1 MLQATRPPWCQV
13 ILRTNRSENDVG
25 RAHGSCGNCRSAVD
39 VDVDTLSPQRGG
51 YPECVI
57 GSRDITIR
65 RAVFDWLTEQR
76 QEHGEAFSRASLES
90 FSLDGKRIPLVG
102 PQGIW
107 KPAVCELPL
116 SITTVEGRYPDTIDG
131 QAGKLSY
138 SYRRNDPDHRDNAG
152 LRTASAE
159 RVPLVYFHSIE
170 PGSYV
175 AAYPASVVGD
185 DRVHERFAV
194 QVDDISAAYELATN
208 RVADDGAEARREYVT
223 RTVRQRLHQELFRER
238 VLRAYQD
245 RCALCS
251 LRHQELLDAAHIT
264 PDSHPEGDPV
274 VSNGVALCKLHH
286 AAFDRLFFAVRPDYV
301 IEVKPSILAEHDGP
315 MLVVGL
321 QQIHGKLLLLPRRPS
336 DRPDPKRLEQRYAD
350 FLRAS

>member
-1 MLQATRPPWCQV
+1 M
-13 ILRTNRSENDVG
+13 
-25 RAHGSCGNCRSAVD
+25 
-39 VDVDTLSPQRGG
+39 
-51 YPECVI
+51 I
-57 GSRDITIR
+57 GSRDIEIR

-76 QEHGEAFSRASLES
+76 QEHGEALSRASLES

-116 SITTVEGRYPDTIDG
+116 SITTIVRGPYADAFDERTGT
-131 QAGKLSY
+131 LSY
-138 SYRRNDPDHRDNAG
+138 AYRGTDPDHKDNLG
-152 LRTASAE
+152 LRTASLE
-159 RVPLVYFHSIE
+159 RLPLVYFHSIE

-175 AAYPASVVGD
+175 AAYPAFVVGD
-185 DRVHERFAV
+185 DPAALRFAV
-194 QVDDISAAYELATN
+194 QVDDISAAYASAVSE
-208 RVADDGAEARREYVT
+208 VADDGAEARREYVT

-238 VLRAYQD
+238 VLRAYQE

-321 QQIHGKLLLLPRRPS
+321 QQIHGKLLLLPRRQS

>member
-1 MLQATRPPWCQV
+1 
-13 ILRTNRSENDVG
+13 
-25 RAHGSCGNCRSAVD
+25 
-39 VDVDTLSPQRGG
+39 
-51 YPECVI
+51 VI

-76 QEHGEAFSRASLES
+76 QEHGDALSRASLED
-90 FSLDGKRIPLVG
+90 FALAGQRIPLVG

-116 SITTVEGRYPDTIDG
+116 SITTVVRGPYSDAFDERTGT
-131 QAGKLSY
+131 LSY
-138 SYRRNDPDHRDNAG
+138 AYRGTDPVHRDNAG
-152 LRTASAE
+152 LRAAFNE
-159 RVPLVYFHSIE
+159 RVPFVYFHSIE

-175 AAYPASVVGD
+175 AAYPAFVVGD
-185 DRVHERFAV
+185 DPGALRFSI
-194 QVDDISAAYELATN
+194 QVDDISAAYVT
-208 RVADDGAEARREYVT
+208 VANQTADNGAEARREYVT
-223 RTVRQRLHQELFRER
+223 RAVRQRLHQELFRER
-238 VLRAYQD
+238 VLRAYQE

-264 PDSHPEGDPV
+264 PDSHPDGDPV

-286 AAFDRLFFAVRPDYV
+286 AAFDRLFFAVRPDYI

-321 QQIHGKLLLLPRRPS
+321 QQIHGQVLFLPRQSS

-350 FLRAS
+350 FLRAG

>member
-1 MLQATRPPWCQV
+1 M
-13 ILRTNRSENDVG
+13 
-25 RAHGSCGNCRSAVD
+25 
-39 VDVDTLSPQRGG
+39 
-51 YPECVI
+51 I

-65 RAVFDWLTEQR
+65 RAVFEWLAEQR
-76 QEHGEAFSRASLES
+76 QEHGEALSRASLES

-107 KPAVCELPL
+107 KPALCELPL
-116 SITTVEGRYPDTIDG
+116 SITTVVRGPYADVFDERTGTLAY
-131 QAGKLSY
+131 A
-138 SYRRNDPDHRDNAG
+138 YRGTDPDHRDNAG
-152 LRTASAE
+152 LRTASRE
-159 RVPLVYFHSIE
+159 HVPLVYFHSLE

-175 AAYPASVVGD
+175 AAYPAFVVGD
-185 DRVHERFAV
+185 DPASLKFSV
-194 QVDDISAAYELATN
+194 QVDDISAAYAVATN
-208 RVADDGAEARREYVT
+208 QVAEDGAEARREYVT
-223 RTVRQRLHQELFRER
+223 RAVRQRLHQQLFRER
-238 VLRAYQD
+238 VLRAYQE

-286 AAFDRLFFAVRPDYV
+286 AAFDGLFFAVRPDYV
-301 IEVKPSILAEHDGP
+301 IEVKPSILLEHDGP

-336 DRPDPKRLEQRYAD
+336 DRPDPERLERRYAD

>member
-1 MLQATRPPWCQV
+1 MEAWSPVRPSRPNRALDC
-13 ILRTNRSENDVG
+13 RTAR
-25 RAHGSCGNCRSAVD
+25 
-39 VDVDTLSPQRGG
+39 
-51 YPECVI
+51 YPDEVI
-57 GSRDITIR
+57 GSRDIEIR
-65 RAVFDWLTEQR
+65 RAVFDWLTGQR
-76 QEHGEAFSRASLES
+76 QEHGEALSRASLEA
-90 FSLDGKRIPLVG
+90 FSLAGKRIPLVG

-131 QAGKLSY
+131 QEGKLSY
-138 SYRRNDPDHRDNAG
+138 SYRRTDPDHRDNAG
-152 LRTASAE
+152 LRNAMAE

-175 AAYPASVVGD
+175 AAYPAFVVGD
-185 DRVHERFAV
+185 DRPGMRFAV
-194 QVDDISAAYELATN
+194 QVDDISAAYATATN
-208 RVADDGAEARREYVT
+208 RVADSGAEARREYVT
-223 RTVRQRLHQELFRER
+223 RAVRQRLHQQLFRER
-238 VLRAYQD
+238 VLRAYQE

-264 PDSHPEGDPV
+264 PDSHPEGEPV

-321 QQIHGKLLLLPRRPS
+321 QQIHGKLLSLPRRPV
-336 DRPDPKRLEQRYAD
+336 DRPDPARLEQRYAD

>member
-1 MLQATRPPWCQV
+1 LFFRSLV
-13 ILRTNRSENDVG
+13 ILRG
-25 RAHGSCGNCRSAVD
+25 
-39 VDVDTLSPQRGG
+39 
-51 YPECVI
+51 VI
-57 GSRDITIR
+57 GSRDIAIR

-76 QEHGEAFSRASLES
+76 QEHGEALSRASLDS

-116 SITTVEGRYPDTIDG
+116 SITTIVRGPYADAFDEPTGT
-131 QAGKLSY
+131 LSY
-138 SYRRNDPDHRDNAG
+138 AYRGTDPGHKDNVG
-152 LRTASAE
+152 LRTAQAE
-159 RVPLVYFHSIE
+159 RVPLVYFHSVE

-175 AAYPASVVGD
+175 AAYPAFVVGD
-185 DRVHERFAV
+185 DPSALRFAV
-194 QVDDISAAYELATN
+194 QVDDISAAYASATN
-208 RVADDGAEARREYVT
+208 QVADGGAEARREYAT
-223 RTVRQRLHQELFRER
+223 RAVRQRLHQQLFRER
-238 VLRAYQD
+238 VLRAYQE

-264 PDSHPEGDPV
+264 PDSHPEGEPV

-336 DRPDPKRLEQRYAD
+336 DRPNPKRLEQRYAD
-350 FLRAS
+350 FLRAG

>member
-1 MLQATRPPWCQV
+1 
-13 ILRTNRSENDVG
+13 
-25 RAHGSCGNCRSAVD
+25 
-39 VDVDTLSPQRGG
+39 
-51 YPECVI
+51 VI

-76 QEHGEAFSRASLES
+76 QEHGEALSRASLES
-90 FSLDGKRIPLVG
+90 FSLDGKRVPLVG

-116 SITTVEGRYPDTIDG
+116 SITTVARGPYSDAFDERTGR
-131 QAGKLSY
+131 LSY
-138 SYRRNDPDHRDNAG
+138 VYRGTDPTHKDNFG
-152 LRTASAE
+152 LRTAYAE
-159 RVPLVYFHSIE
+159 RVPLVYFHALE
-170 PGSYV
+170 PGAYV
-175 AAYPASVVGD
+175 AWYPTFVVGD
-185 DRVHERFAV
+185 DPAALTFSV
-194 QVDDISAAYELATN
+194 QVDDISAAYAVAA
-208 RVADDGAEARREYVT
+208 RQVADGAEEARREYVT
-223 RTVRQRLHQELFRER
+223 RTVRQRLHQEVFRER
-238 VLRAYQD
+238 VLRAYQE

-264 PDSHPEGDPV
+264 PDSHPEGEPV

-301 IEVKPSILAEHDGP
+301 IEVKPLILAEHDGP

-321 QQIHGKLLLLPRRPS
+321 QQIHGKMLLLPRRPA
-336 DRPDPKRLEQRYAD
+336 DRPDPRRLEQRYAD

>member
-1 MLQATRPPWCQV
+1 
-13 ILRTNRSENDVG
+13 
-25 RAHGSCGNCRSAVD
+25 
-39 VDVDTLSPQRGG
+39 
-51 YPECVI
+51 VI
-57 GSRDITIR
+57 GSRDIEIR

-76 QEHGEAFSRASLES
+76 QEHGEALSRASLES

-102 PQGIW
+102 PAGIW

-116 SITTVEGRYPDTIDG
+116 SITTVVRGPYDDAFDERTGR
-131 QAGKLSY
+131 LSY
-138 SYRRNDPDHRDNAG
+138 AYRGTDPAHKDNVG
-152 LRTASAE
+152 LRTALAE
-159 RVPLVYFHSIE
+159 RVPLVYFHALE
-170 PGSYV
+170 PGAYFAWYPTFV
-175 AAYPASVVGD
+175 VDDDPAAL
-185 DRVHERFAV
+185 RFAV
-194 QVDDISAAYELATN
+194 QVDDISAAYAVSA
-208 RVADDGAEARREYVT
+208 RQIADGTEEARREYVT
-223 RTVRQRLHQELFRER
+223 RTVRQRLHQERFRER
-238 VLRAYQD
+238 VLRAYED

-264 PDSHPEGDPV
+264 PDSHPEGEPV

-301 IEVKPSILAEHDGP
+301 IEVKPSILDEHDGP

-336 DRPDPKRLEQRYAD
+336 DRPDPRRLEQRYAD